1 MLNYKVTLVG
11 GTGWYLVVLGHY
23 TLVLVG
29 TWWYRVSVGLFMPI
43 YIEEKNWPGVTNPS
57 QTHRQQNI
65 ELLSLSKV

>member
-1 MLNYKVTLVG
+1 M
-11 GTGWYLVVLGHY
+11 VVLAGTWWYWVVIHWY
-23 TLVLVG
+23 WLVHGG
-29 TWWYRVSVGLFMPI
+29 TWWYRVSVGLFMPV